1 MLSLLNLLLIIK
13 KITTMKE
20 LLLTVAFLIALLFF
34 VFKWAPNYLN
44 ECARK
49 NFLKKY
55 GKFIG
60 KKGFIHPH
68 SREFF
73 DENKNLV
80 EELTG
85 KFPWCHGLQN
95 NVFIPCTLVSGGH
108 YLDIRIDEIVEK
120 FEVLFVGEN
129 TVLKSPVY
137 GEIVFDTEKLK
148 ITPKVG
154 DTISFKLIFSRPY
167 SYVGWDLDFA
177 PAET

>member
-1 MLSLLNLLLIIK
+1 
-13 KITTMKE
+13 MKE
-20 LLLTVAFLIALLFF
+20 LLLTVAFLIVLLFF
-34 VFKWAPNYLN
+34 VFKWGPNYLN

-80 EELTG
+80 EEVSG
-85 KFPWCHGLQN
+85 KISRCHGLQN

-148 ITPKVG
+148 TIPKVG
-154 DTISFKLIFSRPY
+154 DTISLELIATRPFT
-167 SYVGWDLDFA
+167 YVGWDLGWV